1 MRKLR
6 GTTLVGMFAALGAM
20 LGGGAAAEAQETWNW
35 RARIAPGRSIE
46 VKGVN
51 GEINAGIA
59 SGDEVRVTARKTAR
73 RSDPSDVEIVVI
85 EHDAGV
91 TICAVYPTPRG
102 RRANECRPG
111 SGGRNSTNDNDVK
124 VAFTVEVP
132 PGVEFIG
139 RTVNGSIEAVSLESD
154 VTATTVNGSIDAST
168 TGIARA
174 ETVNGSIDVALGR
187 SDWSGDLEF
196 ETVNGG
202 ITVALGGEVNSEV
215 TASTM
220 NGGISTDFPLT
231 ISGRFG
237 PKRINGTIGSGGRRL
252 ELTTVNGNLT
262 LRRNAR

>member
-1 MRKLR
+1 MKTLR
-6 GTTLVGMFAALGAM
+6 GLTLVGMLATLGPL
-20 LGGGAAAEAQETWNW
+20 LGGGTDAEAQETWNW

-59 SGDEVRVTARKTAR
+59 SGEEVRVTARKTAR
-73 RSDPSDVEIVVI
+73 RSDPADVEIVVV

-91 TICAVYPTPRG
+91 TICAVYPTPPG

-111 SGGRNSTNDNDVK
+111 SGGHSNTEDNDVK

-139 RTVNGSIEAVSLESD
+139 RTVNGGIEAVSLQGD
-154 VTATTVNGSIDAST
+154 VTATTVNGGIDVST

-174 ETVNGSIDVALGR
+174 ETVNGSIDVTLGR

-202 ITVALGGEVNSEV
+202 ITVALGGEVNAEV
-215 TASTM
+215 TATTM
-220 NGGISTDFPLT
+220 NGGISTEFPLT

-237 PKRINGTIGSGGRRL
+237 PKRINGTIGSGGRKL
-252 ELTTVNGNLT
+252 ELTTVNGDLT